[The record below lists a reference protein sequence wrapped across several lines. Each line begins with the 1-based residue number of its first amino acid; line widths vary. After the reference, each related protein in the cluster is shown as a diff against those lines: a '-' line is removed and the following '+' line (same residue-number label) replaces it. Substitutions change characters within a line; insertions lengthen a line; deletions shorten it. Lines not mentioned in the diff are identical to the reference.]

1 MSTLLI
7 PYQSDDFP
15 PSLIQHSRPELKV
28 DWSDLLWAALTVG
41 RASWADVWR
50 HGYSS
55 GWEAIF
61 RWSLVKMALEER
73 PWFPYLHAT
82 DAFKNMDPSER
93 GAINYFLGMIV
104 CKLFAAKLL
113 DTPWLLHL
121 DVYHSHLRPELRN
134 GSRPDLVGPRQGP
147 LGSWRAFECKGRQRL
162 VQATKDK
169 AKAQAHGLVSVTWG
183 ANRVAC
189 DLHVGAVTHFRRGEL
204 HFYWRDPERESRR
217 DGSDIDLTLPPGAWR
232 YYYAPAVDLIQRAA
246 IGDVREEPV
255 DRRTHAARLEILLS
269 SGEHPVFVNEFD
281 IQIGV
286 HHAIAENLANSDW
299 DGAQRRAAELTD
311 KLAGIPNVRPDGLIV
326 RAGPSWSRS
335 RRSDFESA

>member
-1 MSTLLI
+1 MNSLLI

-15 PSLIQHSRPELKV
+15 PSLIKHSGPELKV
-28 DWSDLLWAALTVG
+28 DWSDLLWSALTVG

-61 RWSLVKMALEER
+61 RCSLIKMALEAR
-73 PWFPYLHAT
+73 GWFPYLHAT
-82 DAFKNMDPSER
+82 DAFKGMDPSER
-93 GAINYFLGMIV
+93 GAINYFLGMSV

-121 DVYHSHLRPELRN
+121 DVYHSRLRPNLQN

-162 VQATKDK
+162 RQATKDK
-169 AKAQAHGLVSVTWG
+169 AKAQAHGLVSVTSG
-183 ANRVAC
+183 TNRVAC

-204 HFYWRDPERESRR
+204 NFYWRDPEPESRG
-217 DGSDIDLTLPPGAWR
+217 DDTDIDLTLPPGAWR
-232 YYYAPAVDLIQRAA
+232 FYYAPAVDLIQRATA
-246 IGDVREEPV
+246 GDIREQPLDGRADS
-255 DRRTHAARLEILLS
+255 DRHDILLAS
-269 SGEHPVFVNEFD
+269 EERPVTVDELD

-286 HHAIAENLANSDW
+286 HRAVAECLARDDS
-299 DGAQRRAAELTD
+299 DGAQRTAAELAD
-311 KLAGIPNVRPDGLIV
+311 KFADTPDIRPDGLIV
-326 RAGPSWSRS
+326 RAGASWRHGP
-335 RRSDFESA
+335 RDDSDSA

>member
-1 MSTLLI
+1 MSSLLI
-7 PYQSDDFP
+7 PCQSDDFP

-169 AKAQAHGLVSVTWG
+169 AKAQAHGLVSVTSG

-204 HFYWRDPERESRR
+204 HFYWRDPEPESRR
-217 DGSDIDLTLPPGAWR
+217 DSSDIDLTLPPGAWR

-269 SGEHPVFVNEFD
+269 SGEHPVLVNEFD

-286 HHAIAENLANSDW
+286 HHAIAEYLANSDW